1 MTPDVRYARG
11 PEGHV
16 AYQVTGGGPVDIVF
30 VPDWVTNVE
39 VMWEEP
45 AIARFFTR
53 LGSIG
58 RLISFD
64 KRGSGIS
71 DPVPLGALPTLEQW
85 MDDIR
90 TVLDAASAERAVVFA
105 HGDGAPMAMLFAASY
120 PERAAALI
128 VADGTARKLRAADY
142 PHGIPLDVAPRH
154 LETMIA
160 EWGTGNAVRVGAPSM
175 ATEAARR
182 GRARL
187 ERLAMSPSAFAGEY
201 QQVAL
206 NADVRPIL
214 ETIRVPTLVLRRTGN
229 RYIRVGNGRYLAEH
243 IPRARF
249 IELAG
254 DDHLFYAG
262 DIDAMLAPIEEF
274 LTGARPVVDDDR
286 VLATVLFTDIV
297 GSTEHASRIGD
308 RAWRDVLERHDAA
321 VRRELGR
328 FRGREVHTTG
338 DGFFATFDGP
348 ARGVRCALAIRDAV
362 RPLGLEIRSGLHTG
376 ECELRG
382 DDVSG
387 IAVHIGARVAAAAN
401 PGEILVSGTLKDL
414 VTGSGLRFVERGLH
428 RLKGI
433 EGDWPLHAAE

>member
-1 MTPDVRYARG
+1 MTPEVHYAKG

-16 AYQVTGGGPVDIVF
+16 AYQVSGDGPVDIVF

-45 AIARFFTR
+45 AVARFLTR
-53 LGSIG
+53 LSSIG
-58 RLISFD
+58 RLICFD

-90 TVLDAASAERAVVFA
+90 TVLDAAGAERAVVFA
-105 HGDGAPMAMLFAASY
+105 HGDGAPMAMLFAATY
-120 PERAAALI
+120 PERTTALV
-128 VADGTARKLRAADY
+128 VADGTARKLRAPDY
-142 PHGIPLDVAPRH
+142 PHGLPLDVAPRH
-154 LETMIA
+154 LEVMIA

-175 ATEAARR
+175 ASEAARR
-182 GRARL
+182 ARGRL
-187 ERLAMSPSAFAGEY
+187 ERLAMSPSVFAGEY
-201 QQVAL
+201 QVAL

-214 ETIRVPTLVLRRTGN
+214 ETIRVPTLVLHRIGN
-229 RYIRVGNGRYLAEH
+229 RYIRVGNGRHLAEH

-249 IELAG
+249 VELPG

-262 DIDAMLAPIEEF
+262 DVEAMLAPTEEF

-297 GSTEHASRIGD
+297 GSTEHASRLGD
-308 RAWRDVLERHDAA
+308 RAWRDLLERHDTA
-321 VRRELGR
+321 VRQELGR
-328 FRGREVHTTG
+328 FRGREIHTTG

-348 ARGVRCALAIRDAV
+348 ARAVRCALAIRAAV
-362 RPLGLEIRSGLHTG
+362 RPLGLEIRTGLHTG

-382 DDVSG
+382 HDVSG
-387 IAVHIGARVAAAAN
+387 IAVHIGARVAATAN
-401 PGEILVSGTLKDL
+401 AGEVLVSGTLKDL
-414 VTGSGLRFVERGLH
+414 VTGSGLRFVERGVH
-428 RLKGI
+428 RLKGV
-433 EGDWPLHAAE
+433 EGEWPLHAAE

>member
-1 MTPDVRYARG
+1 MTPDIHYAKG

-16 AYQVTGGGPVDIVF
+16 AYQVTGAGPVDIVF
-30 VPDWVTNVE
+30 VPDWVTNAE
-39 VMWEEP
+39 IMWEEP
-45 AIARFFTR
+45 AIARFFAR

-71 DPVPLGALPTLEQW
+71 DPVPLGALPTLEEW

-90 TVLDAASAERAVVFA
+90 TVLDAAGAERVVVFA
-105 HGDGAPMAMLFAASY
+105 HGDGAPMAILFAASY
-120 PERAAALI
+120 PERTAALV

-160 EWGTGNAVRVGAPSM
+160 EWGRGNAVRVGSPSM
-175 ATEAARR
+175 ASEAARR

-187 ERLAMSPSAFAGEY
+187 ERLAMSPSTFAGEY
-201 QQVAL
+201 QVAL
-206 NADVRPIL
+206 HADVRPIL
-214 ETIRVPTLVLRRTGN
+214 ETIRVPTLVLHRTGN

-243 IPRARF
+243 IPGARF
-249 IELAG
+249 VELPG

-262 DIDAMLAPIEEF
+262 EVEAMLAPIEEF
-274 LTGARPVVDDDR
+274 VTGARPVVGDDR

-297 GSTEHASRIGD
+297 GSTEHATRLGD
-308 RAWRDVLERHDAA
+308 RAWRDLLERHDAA
-321 VRRELGR
+321 VRQELGR
-328 FRGREVHTTG
+328 FRGREIHTTG

-348 ARGVRCALAIRDAV
+348 ARAVRCALAIRAAV
-362 RPLGLEIRSGLHTG
+362 RPLGLEIRTGLHTG

-382 DDVSG
+382 EDVSG
-387 IAVHIGARVAAAAN
+387 IAVHIGARVAATAKA
-401 PGEILVSGTLKDL
+401 GEVLVSGTLKDL
-414 VTGSGLRFVERGLH
+414 VTGSGLRFAERGVH
-428 RLKGI
+428 HLKGV
-433 EGDWPLHAAE
+433 EGEWPLHAAE

>member
-1 MTPDVRYARG
+1 MTPDVHYAQG

-58 RLISFD
+58 RLICFD

-90 TVLDAASAERAVVFA
+90 MVVDAAGSERTVVFA
-105 HGDGAPMAMLFAASY
+105 HGDGAPMAMLFAATY
-120 PERAAALI
+120 PERTAALI
-128 VADGTARKLRAADY
+128 VADGTARKLRALDY
-142 PHGIPLDVAPRH
+142 PHGIPLEVAPRH
-154 LETMIA
+154 LEVMIA
-160 EWGTGNAVRVGAPSM
+160 EWGTGSAVRVGAPSM
-175 ATEAARR
+175 ASEAARR
-182 GRARL
+182 ARGRL
-187 ERLAMSPSAFAGEY
+187 ERLAMSPSVFASEY
-201 QQVAL
+201 QVVAL

-214 ETIRVPTLVLRRTGN
+214 ETIRVPTLVLHRTGN

-249 IELAG
+249 VELPG

-262 DIDAMLAPIEEF
+262 DVEAMLAPIEEF
-274 LTGARPVVDDDR
+274 ITGSRPVVDDDR

-297 GSTEHASRIGD
+297 GSTEHAGRLGD
-308 RAWRDVLERHDAA
+308 RAWRDLLERHDTA
-321 VRRELGR
+321 VRRELSR
-328 FRGREVHTTG
+328 FRGREIQTTG

-348 ARGVRCALAIRDAV
+348 ARAVRCALAIRAAV

-387 IAVHIGARVAAAAN
+387 IAVHIGARVAAEAN
-401 PGEILVSGTLKDL
+401 AGEVLVSGTLKDL
-414 VTGSGLRFVERGLH
+414 VTGSGLRFVERGVR
-428 RLKGI
+428 RLKGVDG
-433 EGDWPLHAAE
+433 EWPLHAAE

>member
-1 MTPDVRYARG
+1 
-11 PEGHV
+11 V

-120 PERAAALI
+120 PERTAALI

-214 ETIRVPTLVLRRTGN
+214 ETIRVPTLVLHRTGN

-249 IELAG
+249 IELPG

-338 DGFFATFDGP
+338 DGFFATFDGQH
-348 ARGVRCALAIRDAV
+348 AVCAV
-362 RPLGLEIRSGLHTG
+362 RWPSATRYVRSVW
-376 ECELRG
+376 R
-382 DDVSG
+382 S
-387 IAVHIGARVAAAAN
+387 AAASIPA
-401 PGEILVSGTLKDL
+401 SA
-414 VTGSGLRFVERGLH
+414 SC
-428 RLKGI
+428 
-433 EGDWPLHAAE
+433 AATT

>member
-1 MTPDVRYARG
+1 MTPDVHYAKG

-58 RLISFD
+58 RLICFD

-90 TVLDAASAERAVVFA
+90 TVLDAAGAERAVVFA
-105 HGDGAPMAMLFAASY
+105 HGDGAPMAMLFAATY
-120 PERAAALI
+120 PERTTALV
-128 VADGTARKLRAADY
+128 VADGTARKLRAPDY
-142 PHGIPLDVAPRH
+142 PHGLPLDVAPRH
-154 LETMIA
+154 VEVMIA

-175 ATEAARR
+175 ASEAARR
-182 GRARL
+182 ARGRL
-187 ERLAMSPSAFAGEY
+187 ERLAMSPSVFAGEY
-201 QQVAL
+201 QVAL

-214 ETIRVPTLVLRRTGN
+214 ETIRVPTLVLHRIGN

-249 IELAG
+249 VELPG

-262 DIDAMLAPIEEF
+262 DVEAMLAPIEEF

-297 GSTEHASRIGD
+297 GSTEHASRLGD
-308 RAWRDVLERHDAA
+308 RAWRDLLERHDTA
-321 VRRELGR
+321 VRQELGR
-328 FRGREVHTTG
+328 FRGREIHTTG

-348 ARGVRCALAIRDAV
+348 ARAVRCALAIRAAV
-362 RPLGLEIRSGLHTG
+362 RPLGLEIRTGLHTG

-401 PGEILVSGTLKDL
+401 AGEVLVSGTLKDL
-414 VTGSGLRFVERGLH
+414 VTGSGLRFVERGVH
-428 RLKGI
+428 RLKGV
-433 EGDWPLHAAE
+433 EGEWPLHAAE